1 MCGSVDLT
9 VVFRRIDPGSTG
21 GETGGVAVVPLH
33 GSTGIVAAALRQDL
47 QSLFGGLAVFHEDP
61 VVVQAFHIPV
71 LVNGGIVRV
80 GHANLFT
87 LIDVGSTSHQMDGG
101 SQHLGG
107 FLPVLVLVAE
117 AADGPGLV
125 MVAPEY
131 GIPAALCLHSLLPG
145 AEDILQLHQ
154 VGGH

>member
-1 MCGSVDLT
+1 MVT
-9 VVFRRIDPGSTG
+9 
-21 GETGGVAVVPLH
+21 
-33 GSTGIVAAALRQDL
+33 
-47 QSLFGGLAVFHEDP
+47 
-61 VVVQAFHIPV
+61 
-71 LVNGGIVRV
+71 IVRV

-117 AADGPGLV
+117 AADSPGLV

-131 GIPAALCLHSLLPG
+131 GIPAVLCLHSLLPG
-145 AEDILQLHQ
+145 AEEILQLHQ